1 MKRIEF
7 IAPVESMRGNLSG
20 GQSLEYAD
28 NNNPAYEAPNGVQY
42 ARNYQPRFIGA
53 KRGADG
59 LKYFSVRTKSATN
72 LKATTRRTMA
82 ILGVT
87 AAIRSALQASGQLNN
102 LKAEFEILK
111 QAGTL
116 PEGQNTFNKWFSA
129 NIKTMLVY
137 KRAEWRFTLP
147 GVGIVSIHNPFDL
160 NSAEALAIKQ
170 SIWVKF
176 ATFFLIPATAG
187 NVVLMLAIDGKSIVA
202 QGAKD
207 FTWNTLI
214 SGISTQ
220 INVNYKQNLAGLS
233 LSDDP
238 VAKTLYNDLPIYL
251 NEIEVSASDAVT
263 ASDKY
268 TTAEPIVP

>member
-1 MKRIEF
+1 
-7 IAPVESMRGNLSG
+7 MRGNLSG